1 LKRLVFGNKSIEKNI
16 FDFINVLKLK
26 SKTMAAANASVIA
39 ALRQTSQNL
48 KNNEAYQWGHMG
60 ACNCGHLARVVTP
73 FTKAEIHQYAVATR
87 EGDWSEMV
95 AEYCSVSNAPID
107 MVIAEML
114 NSGFSISDLQN
125 LEYLS
130 DPQILKKIGK
140 LTLNRNS
147 RADLIEYLDVWV
159 AILEEKFIEN
169 VSIQFD
175 FSPSKMVIMQ

>member
-1 LKRLVFGNKSIEKNI
+1 
-16 FDFINVLKLK
+16 
-26 SKTMAAANASVIA
+26 MALASPEVIA
-39 ALRQTSQNL
+39 AIRQTSQNL

-73 FTKAEIHQYAVATR
+73 FTKAEIHQYAMATR

-114 NSGFSISDLQN
+114 NSGFTTTDLQN

-130 DPQILKKIGK
+130 DPQIIKALNKC
-140 LTLNRNS
+140 TLNRNS
-147 RADLIEYLDVWV
+147 RADLISYLDAW
-159 AILEEKFIEN
+159 AIILENKFIQS
-169 VSIQFD
+169 VTISFD
-175 FSPSKMVIMQ
+175 FSHEMAL

>member
-1 LKRLVFGNKSIEKNI
+1 
-16 FDFINVLKLK
+16 
-26 SKTMAAANASVIA
+26 MALANPTVIA

-48 KNNEAYQWGHMG
+48 KNNEVYQWGHMG

-114 NSGFSISDLQN
+114 NSGFSTSDLQN

-130 DPQILKKIGK
+130 EPQILKKIGK

-147 RADLIEYLDVWV
+147 RTDLISYLDAWV
-159 AILEEKFIEN
+159 EILEEKFIEN
-169 VSIQFD
+169 LSVSFD
-175 FSPSKMVIMQ
+175 FSPIEMV

>member
-1 LKRLVFGNKSIEKNI
+1 
-16 FDFINVLKLK
+16 
-26 SKTMAAANASVIA
+26 MALASPEVIA
-39 ALRQTSQNL
+39 AIRQTSQNL

-73 FTKAEIHQYAVATR
+73 FTKAEIHQYAMATR

-114 NSGFSISDLQN
+114 NSGFTTTDLQN

-130 DPQILKKIGK
+130 DPQILKALNKSA
-140 LTLNRNS
+140 LNRNT
-147 RADLIEYLDVWV
+147 RADLISYLDAW
-159 AILEEKFIEN
+159 AIILENKFIQS
-169 VSIQFD
+169 VTISFD
-175 FSPSKMVIMQ
+175 FSHEMAL

>member
-1 LKRLVFGNKSIEKNI
+1 
-16 FDFINVLKLK
+16 
-26 SKTMAAANASVIA
+26 MASATPKVIA

-73 FTKAEIHQYAVATR
+73 FTKAEIHQYAIATR

-95 AEYCSVSNAPID
+95 SEYCSVSNAPID

-114 NSGFSISDLQN
+114 NAGFTTSDLQY

-130 DPQILKKIGK
+130 DPQILKLLNKS
-140 LTLNRNS
+140 TLNRNN
-147 RADLIEYLDVWV
+147 RADLIEYLEAWV
-159 AILEEKFIEN
+159 AILEEKFIQN
-169 VSIQFD
+169 VSISFD
-175 FSPSKMVIMQ
+175 YSQELVS